1 MPTKLTIPAGAD
13 YTKIVRYESD
23 TVGFVAISGITKA
36 APPSVTAVGHGLKT
50 GWPVA
55 IVDVK
60 GPTQLNAKNDPP
72 RDSDKYAVTSTGTDT
87 LTLDGVSSIGYGAYV
102 SGGAIRYQLPVDLTG
117 ATARMHIVDKWTPIA
132 RGVSYPRVDSTAYV
146 VGDVM
151 HVAVGTHYI
160 CTVAG
165 TSDAS
170 EPSDLTTDGTVTWA
184 LHPTFNGTTAYVVL
198 TTDNGA
204 IVIDETEYTITWT
217 LDDAISSAATWTS
230 AIAQLEVEISGV
242 VHRVKEYDITLT
254 RETTR

>member
-1 MPTKLTIPAGAD
+1 MKLTIQSGAD
-13 YTKIVRYESD
+13 HTEVVRYESD
-23 TVGFVAISGITKA
+23 AVGFVAISGITRS
-36 APPSVTAVGHGLKT
+36 APASVSAVSHGLKT
-50 GWPVA
+50 GWKVA

-60 GPTQLNAKNDPP
+60 GMTQLNAKSNPP
-72 RDSDKYAVTSTGTDT
+72 RDSDKFSITSTGTDT
-87 LTLDGVSSIGYGAYV
+87 LTLDGVSSFGYGAYV
-102 SGGAIRYQLPVDLTG
+102 SGGAIRYQIPVDLTG

-170 EPSDLTTDGTVTWA
+170 EPADLTTDGTVTWA

-198 TTDNGA
+198 TTGNGA
-204 IVIDETEYTITWT
+204 IVIDETEYTITWA